1 MKTII
6 NHAKKK
12 TSYSHSMNFIQVLLK
27 TIKSAYSLSLKKKK
41 KKKKKQVYKT
51 NKLTSFI
58 KMNLLMKT
66 NFSFYYNNT
75 HEYEIKLNH

>member
-1 MKTII
+1 
-6 NHAKKK
+6 
-12 TSYSHSMNFIQVLLK
+12 MNFMQVLLK

-41 KKKKKQVYKT
+41 KKKVYKI